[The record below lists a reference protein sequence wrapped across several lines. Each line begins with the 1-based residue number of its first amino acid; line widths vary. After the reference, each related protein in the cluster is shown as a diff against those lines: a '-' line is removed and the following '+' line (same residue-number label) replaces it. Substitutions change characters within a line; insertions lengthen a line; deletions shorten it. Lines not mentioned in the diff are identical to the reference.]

1 MRGPSRPRRHC
12 RRLIALAVVPPLFW
26 ALVLLLFPTG
36 WAARI
41 VERRV
46 EELTGCPTALAAL
59 RFGPLGGIRLEGLA
73 VREPGA
79 GGIDGPP
86 PWVEAGAIDVDL
98 SLADLLLGR
107 VEPTRVEVRDLD
119 LRLVRGRDGAFAPWF
134 LLRNAEPADLAVGR
148 AGEDDERAGPI
159 AFRLVRGRVAYV
171 DVELATTIEVDDLDG
186 SGTWW
191 PSVVAVDDLS
201 GTLNGGTLALAVELE
216 RGPTPA
222 FAGQLEAR
230 GVHLGRELGLLAY
243 LVPYLAGA
251 SDGLEGRLDL
261 DLELKGQ
268 GASGPAL
275 RDSLAGRGKVR
286 LDPIR
291 LDGSSLLVDLAR
303 VLPATQYGKIGT
315 LRSDFLVA
323 DRKVV
328 SRRIQLDLGGTP
340 IVLEGGAAFDGRISY
355 RLDTGPLAGKLGPDA
370 LALLGEAGVKPED
383 LLELR
388 VTGTTDRPL
397 VHVGGQI
404 IDARDEGR
412 AALEEY
418 ARRLRDRLL
427 R

>member
-1 MRGPSRPRRHC
+1 MRGPSRPRRRC

-26 ALVLLLFPTG
+26 ALVLLLCPTG
-36 WAARI
+36 WACRI

-46 EELTGCPTALAAL
+46 EELTGCPTALASL
-59 RFGPLGGIRLEGLA
+59 RVGLLGGIRLEGLA
-73 VREPGA
+73 VREPDADA
-79 GGIDGPP
+79 GDST

-98 SLADLLLGR
+98 SLADLMLGR

-119 LRLVRGRDGAFAPWF
+119 LRLSRGRDGTFAPLF
-134 LLRNAEPADLAVGR
+134 LLRNADPADLPVEGP
-148 AGEDDERAGPI
+148 GEGDDLHGPI
-159 AFRLVRGRVAYV
+159 AFRLVRGRVVYV
-171 DVELATTIEVDDLDG
+171 DAGLATTIEVDDLDG

-191 PSVVAVDDLS
+191 PSVVAVDDLR
-201 GTLNGGTLALAVELE
+201 GTLNGGSIALAVELE

-222 FAGQLEAR
+222 FAGQVEAR
-230 GVHLGRELGLLAY
+230 GVHLGDELGLLAY
-243 LVPYLAGA
+243 LVPYLAGV

-261 DLELKGQ
+261 DLELKGK
-268 GASGPAL
+268 GDSGPAF

-286 LDPIR
+286 IDPIR
-291 LDGSSLLVDLAR
+291 LEGSSLLVDLAR
-303 VLPATQYGKIGT
+303 VLPATQYGKVGT

-323 DRKVV
+323 DRKVI
-328 SRRIQLDLGGTP
+328 SRRVQLDLGGTP

-383 LLELR
+383 LLDLR

-397 VHVGGQI
+397 VHVGGQV

-412 AALEEY
+412 STLEEY
-418 ARRLRDRLL
+418 ARRLRDRLF